1 MTNQKW
7 THTDSE
13 ALRALKWQSDMG
25 VEMAILEEPVNR
37 LQGKSVST
45 KSRLSDHILTA
56 ASTSVATEDFET
68 RAERLASAARTLSE
82 LEISIRN
89 FNGCAL
95 KATATNTVFCDGAI
109 DSKLMLIGEAPGG
122 DEDRIGKPFVGEC
135 GKLLDAMMA
144 AIGLFRS
151 DGFYLS
157 NILPW
162 RPPGNRKPTD
172 MEVAICLPFIRRH
185 IELASP
191 KLILLLGGT
200 AASALLNVTEGI
212 TRARGRWHS
221 LGIGQHSAPAMA
233 TFHPAYLL
241 RQPQAKAQVWQDLM
255 TVKMKLNELN
265 KC

>member
-1 MTNQKW
+1 MPNQRW
-7 THTDSE
+7 TRAESE
-13 ALRALKWQSDMG
+13 AFGALKWQSDMG
-25 VEMAILEEPVNR
+25 VETVILEAPVNR
-37 LQGKSVST
+37 LQVKDGST
-45 KSRLSDHILTA
+45 QPRLSNQILTA
-56 ASTSVATEDFET
+56 ASTLITTEGPET
-68 RAERLASAARTLSE
+68 SADRLASSAKTLSD
-82 LEISIRN
+82 LEISIRA

-95 KATATNTVFCDGAI
+95 KATATNTVFCDGAVE
-109 DSKLMLIGEAPGG
+109 SKVMLIGEAPGA
-122 DEDRIGKPFVGEC
+122 DEDRVGKPFVGEC

-144 AIGLFRS
+144 AIGRFRP

-185 IELASP
+185 IELAAP

-200 AASALLNVTEGI
+200 ATHALLNINEGI
-212 TRARGRWHS
+212 TRARGQWYS
-221 LGIGQHSAPAMA
+221 LPIGQYSAPVMA

-241 RQPQAKAQVWQDLM
+241 RQPQAKAKVWQDLM
-255 TVKMKLNELN
+255 AVKIKLAELD